1 MPSHDK
7 PPAQTILIVDQD
19 LGFVMWLG
27 NILALQGYLTLPSTT
42 ASQALKVIA
51 ELGIATLDLLIVN
64 PALPGTS
71 DLVDIL
77 RSDHVA
83 LKVILMEDSGR
94 KATDIQET
102 QWEWIAKVQ
111 EALGKKKTAGG
122 R

>member
-1 MPSHDK
+1 MPSHEQ

-19 LGFVMWLG
+19 LGFIMWLG
-27 NILALQGYLTLPSTT
+27 QTLALQGHLTLPSTT
-42 ASQALKVIA
+42 ASEALRVIA
-51 ELGIATLDLLIVN
+51 KLGIATVDLLIVN
-64 PALPGTS
+64 PALSGTS

-77 RSDHVA
+77 RGRHVA

-102 QWEWIAKVQ
+102 QSEWIAKVQ